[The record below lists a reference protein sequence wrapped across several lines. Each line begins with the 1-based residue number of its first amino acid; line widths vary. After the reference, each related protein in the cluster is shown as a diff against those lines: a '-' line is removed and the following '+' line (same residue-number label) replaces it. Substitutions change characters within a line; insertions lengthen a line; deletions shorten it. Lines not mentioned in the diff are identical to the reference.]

1 MKSENVLVEY
11 FVKVRD
17 AASEALE
24 QLTPEEVKEKPQ
36 TKAVAED
43 NFFLN
48 YKEFTT
54 SKLGTFQVAE
64 EKDNDK
70 DRFFSAL
77 NILKNAN
84 ATISSR
90 YHGENYKFSLW
101 LYNGKIYR
109 QKLKK

>member
-1 MKSENVLVEY
+1 MSVEFY
-11 FVKVRD
+11 VRLRD
-17 AASEALE
+17 ACDSEIERLKPGE
-24 QLTPEEVKEKPQ
+24 LKEKPQ

-54 SKLGTFQVAE
+54 SKLGKFQVAE

-90 YHGENYKFSLW
+90 YHGENYEFSLW

-109 QKLKK
+109 QKLKG